1 MQKTLFL
8 FTTFIALTPLS
19 ALAEFSDVPS
29 DHYAVSAINYLQA
42 EGIVAGY
49 SDGTFKPSQAVNRA
63 EAMKLIIAPL
73 IEQSELAAF
82 SSSQFNDVSTDAW
95 FLPFVEYG
103 RKNAI
108 IDGPP
113 KKTAFNPANT
123 VIKAEFLKMLL
134 LAHNID
140 PNSYSEISLP
150 LSDDVTNVNEWF
162 YPYMRYALTASM
174 TSISKQG
181 TLNPGANL
189 TRADTAVL
197 LYRLLKYKEGVR
209 TQALLG
215 TAEQEI
221 IVVLGSLEKNDITQ
235 AEYASARALLA
246 ARGAHASRADNEV
259 VLGALKVT
267 ESFRALVRAYRAG
280 LNQDYDQVIK
290 LAGDAWT
297 LASKASEFNTSMS
310 NLTLQVQEIAKNMA
324 DDARTLKGN

>member
-1 MQKTLFL
+1 MKKHFFL
-8 FTTFIALTPLS
+8 LPAFLAIVPLS
-19 ALAEFSDVPS
+19 AHAEFSDVPG
-29 DHYAVSAINYLQA
+29 DHYAASAINYLQA
-42 EGIVAGY
+42 EGIVSGY
-49 SDGTFKPSQAVNRA
+49 EDGTFKPSQAVNRA

-73 IEQSELAAF
+73 TEESDLEGITTT
-82 SSSQFNDVSTDAW
+82 QFNDVSTDAW
-95 FLPFVEYG
+95 FLPYVEYG
-103 RKNAI
+103 RSNSI

-113 KKTAFNPANT
+113 KKPAFNPGNT

-134 LAHNID
+134 LANDID
-140 PNSYSEISLP
+140 PNSYSEIALP

-280 LNQDYDQVIK
+280 LSQDYDQVIK

-297 LASKASEFNTSMS
+297 LASKASEFNSSMS

-324 DDARTLKGN
+324 DDARALKGN